1 MEIKPL
7 TNFTSFTAIQS
18 RCYPGMGLTTEED
31 KQKAAEHRERMD
43 QYDRIHHIGG
53 YKENQLVGGYIAYSL
68 PMNVYGKTVPT
79 LGVGTLAVD
88 LPYKKQGIAKRLV
101 KHGIEQAK
109 QEGSPL
115 VHLYP
120 FRPDFYRKMG
130 FGFGPQLSLHQFSPG
145 QLPCFDHTTTA
156 SRLEDQREI
165 MDFYNNWAEQTH
177 GACHK
182 ADYEFRHVNM
192 EHTDVI
198 GCRINGKLKGYMIFE
213 YKQQPHDTFLKHDLH
228 ITDWFTQSDEA
239 FQSLINFLHNQK
251 DQVRSIVFPTYEDSL
266 AFLMDDP
273 RNVTED
279 LIFRMYHETHKRGTG
294 VMYRIVDLPLFMNFV
309 SDHSFGKESITVH
322 FEVEDTLMKT
332 EQITYSYRFEE
343 GKPVACDSRDEGVQ
357 ITIDIADLSSLLM
370 GCVSLS
376 TLLRFKRAKISGQ
389 NNMTAQAKRLFDS
402 PQKPENW
409 SSF

>member
-7 TNFTSFTAIQS
+7 ADFASFTTIQS
-18 RCYPGMGLTTEED
+18 RCYPGMGLTTVED
-31 KQKAAEHRERMD
+31 KRKATEHREKMD
-43 QYDRIHHIGG
+43 QYDRVHHIGV
-53 YKENQLVGGYIAYSL
+53 YEDNQLVGGYIDYSL
-68 PMNVYGKTVPT
+68 PMNVYGQTIPT
-79 LGVGTLAVD
+79 KGIGTLAVD

-101 KHGIEQAK
+101 KHTIEQAK
-109 QEGSPL
+109 QDGNPL

-130 FGFGPQLSLHQFSPG
+130 FGFGPQLSLYQFSPG
-145 QLPCFDHTTTA
+145 QLPYFDDTPAAT
-156 SRLEDQREI
+156 RIEDQEEV
-165 MDFYNNWAEQTH
+165 MDFYNDWAEQTH

-182 ADYEFRHVNM
+182 ADYEFRHIPM

-198 GCRINGKLKGYMIFE
+198 GCRINDKLEGYMIFE
-213 YKQQPHDTFLKHDLH
+213 CRRKQNDTFLKHDLH

-251 DQVRSIVFPTYEDSL
+251 DQVRSIVFPTYDDSL
-266 AFLMDDP
+266 AFLLDDP

-294 VMYRIVDLPLFMNFV
+294 VMYRIVDLPLFMNYI
-309 SDHSFGKESITVH
+309 SDHSFGLESMTVH

-332 EQITYSYRFEE
+332 EQTTYSYRFEE
-343 GKPVACDSRDEGVQ
+343 GKPKVCDSRDDGIQ
-357 ITIDIADLSSLLM
+357 LTIDIADLSSLLM
-370 GCVSLS
+370 GCVQLS
-376 TLLRFKRAKISGQ
+376 TLVRFKRAEVHGPD
-389 NNMTAQAKRLFDS
+389 NMRSQVKRLFDS
-402 PQKPENW
+402 PKKPENW